1 MLRISSV
8 AGRVRFVVLPPR
20 VCRQAQRRHFIS
32 SFSVSEGLQGPNTWK
47 PSSLG
52 FSKAPKGSD
61 SVTGRDPPCSLGFAV
76 FGLGGEG
83 GGSMGPVSGGCKFV

>member
-1 MLRISSV
+1 MSV
-8 AGRVRFVVLPPR
+8 LVLILYGIVYAEDFIGGWSCQIRGFTAEPSGLR

-52 FSKAPKGSD
+52 FSKAPE
-61 SVTGRDPPCSLGFAV
+61 SLA
-76 FGLGGEG
+76 
-83 GGSMGPVSGGCKFV
+83 